1 MRQGMIVDTTKIE
14 GVFEFQFSAEEA
26 ELEFDLGDFRLSG
39 PVTVKGEVVRA
50 ETGFSVRGRI
60 LGEAEADCTRCL
72 ASLKKDLDIAFDVAH
87 TLSGNTPGD
96 IIQLEFADLDS
107 DELAGDG
114 LDLLELVREQIILS
128 RPEQEF
134 CTESCR
140 GLCQECGV
148 NLNLIDCNCSVAGN
162 DPRWSALAELK
173 GKII

>member
-1 MRQGMIVDTTKIE
+1 MIVDTTKIE

-26 ELEFDLGDFRLSG
+26 KLELELADLRLSG
-39 PVTVKGEVVRA
+39 PVAVKGEIIRV
-50 ETGFSVRGRI
+50 ETGFNVRGRI
-60 LGEAEADCTRCL
+60 LVGAEADCTRCL
-72 ASLKKDLDIAFDVAH
+72 AYLKKELDVAFDVAY
-87 TLSGNTPGD
+87 TLSGNAPGD
-96 IIQLEFADLDS
+96 DIQLEVADLDS

-148 NLNLIDCNCSVAGN
+148 NLNLINCNCSVAGN